1 MPNQS
6 QQPAQHLGEPSLT
19 ALIGSIINDAK
30 DLLVHEFRMAKLEVR
45 DELNKTKTAA
55 ISLGVG
61 AGIAAVGSLLL
72 ILMFVHLLRA
82 FTEIPLWGCY
92 GIIGTLLLVLGVGLL
107 MKGKKTAQ
115 EIDVIPP
122 QTVDTLKENAQWIKE
137 QTTSTKL

>member
-6 QQPAQHLGEPSLT
+6 QHPAQHLGEPSLA

-30 DLLVHEFRMAKLEVR
+30 DLLLHEFTMAKLEVQ

-61 AGIAAVGSLLL
+61 AGIAAVGSILL
-72 ILMFVHLLRA
+72 ILMLVHLLQA
-82 FTEIPLWGCY
+82 FTDIPLWGCY
-92 GIIGTLLLVLGVGLL
+92 GIIGALLLALGIGLL
-107 MKGKKTAQ
+107 LTGKKTAQ
-115 EIDVIPP
+115 EIDVIPQ
-122 QTVDTLKENAQWIKE
+122 QTVDTIKENAQWIKE